1 MQLSAKV
8 SPHDLEEFFQK
19 VGQVCDVK
27 MISDRNSRR
36 SKGIAYV
43 EFYDENSVLPALAL
57 TGQKLV
63 GVPIIVQPTMA
74 EKNRLAAQAQNLKKA
89 EGPRKLYVGSLHYS
103 INESILKTIFEPF
116 GAVDKIQLM
125 RDENGLSKGYAFV
138 EFSDSECAERAFSN
152 MNGVELA
159 GRPLKINNVTERDTT
174 AMEYLDGEDTD
185 IGVGMTPAARAQLMA
200 KLSDGHNAGL
210 AVPQVAGVAAGVPT
224 ASPCIM
230 LSNMFDP
237 MSESEPGWENDI
249 RDDVLE
255 ECSQAGSVYHIHVDK
270 LSQGNVYVKCSSAQ
284 VATAA
289 FNRLNGRFFAGKQI
303 VVQYIPEAAYNI
315 KFPAAQNAFVPL
327 Q

>member
-1 MQLSAKV
+1 MSLTL
-8 SPHDLEEFFQK
+8 H
-19 VGQVCDVK
+19 VC
-27 MISDRNSRR
+27 
-36 SKGIAYV
+36 
-43 EFYDENSVLPALAL
+43 
-57 TGQKLV
+57 
-63 GVPIIVQPTMA
+63 
-74 EKNRLAAQAQNLKKA
+74 RLAAQAQNLKKA

-138 EFSDSECAERAFSN
+138 EVCAVIVSGWYVCTRGVLLQFSDSECAERAFSN

-210 AVPQVAGVAAGVPT
+210 AVPQVAGVAAGIPT

-237 MSESEPGWENDI
+237 M
-249 RDDVLE
+249 R
-255 ECSQAGSVYHIHVDK
+255 
-270 LSQGNVYVKCSSAQ
+270 
-284 VATAA
+284 
-289 FNRLNGRFFAGKQI
+289 
-303 VVQYIPEAAYNI
+303 
-315 KFPAAQNAFVPL
+315 
-327 Q
+327 